1 MARERARRGALAH
14 NAPDAYIRALA
25 ATDLTTERKSR
36 LGGASAGG
44 EQVRAGWPLDGAGK
58 WQVISKAIE
67 SWAATFR
74 LAFILVV
81 LGVLGWGGWLLIAIL
96 LGR

>member
-1 MARERARRGALAH
+1 VLARGPLLPR
-14 NAPDAYIRALA
+14 D
-25 ATDLTTERKSR
+25 
-36 LGGASAGG
+36 GG
-44 EQVRAGWPLDGAGK
+44 GK
-58 WQVISKAIE
+58 WPVISKAIE

-81 LGVLGWGGWLLIAIL
+81 MGVIGWGGWLLVATL

>member
-1 MARERARRGALAH
+1 M
-14 NAPDAYIRALA
+14 
-25 ATDLTTERKSR
+25 
-36 LGGASAGG
+36 
-44 EQVRAGWPLDGAGK
+44 RAGWPPDGGGK

-81 LGVLGWGGWLLIAIL
+81 LGVLSWGGWLLVAIL

>member
-1 MARERARRGALAH
+1 
-14 NAPDAYIRALA
+14 
-25 ATDLTTERKSR
+25 
-36 LGGASAGG
+36 
-44 EQVRAGWPLDGAGK
+44 VRAGWPPDDGGK

-81 LGVLGWGGWLLIAIL
+81 LGVLSWGGWLLVAIF